1 MGHRHLFGT
10 SQMFESENEQG
21 WNHMHTEQPHTNLG
35 IVLLMPSLLPFI
47 FKGDKVDLDDK

>member
-10 SQMFESENEQG
+10 SQMFEGEHEQG
-21 WNHMHTEQPHTNLG
+21 WNHMHTEQPYTNLG
-35 IVLLMPSLLPFI
+35 IVILMPSLLHFI